1 MKNFVSKL
9 SVIFLIVLC
18 CFSSNFNK
26 VVFPFNYKIESQ
38 VYADTRLDMRDEIY
52 NQLIDEIGENYFIEN
67 IDIKYISQE
76 YIEDLEY
83 NSRENIYFGYTES
96 ELKKQFNNSS
106 YIFSYDD
113 KTNSTVVNKLVEYD
127 DTYEKI
133 LKNIATGGGVILVS
147 ATVSS
152 LSGGAAPAISV
163 IFASSAEI
171 GTGTAVSSAM
181 ISGVIT
187 GIVEGVKTKNPSKS
201 LKKAAL
207 SASENFKWGAISGA
221 LIGGSSA
228 AISLKGATLKGLT
241 MNEAAIIQ
249 KNSEYPLSVI
259 KNLKSMEEYELYKK
273 YKLVAIEIDE
283 KTALVQKIDLKT
295 KSKLGGRTVTNLERM
310 QKGYAPVDSKGYV
323 YELHHVGQEKK
334 SPLAILTKGQHRSRE
349 NYNILHVFGKKGV
362 HNKKEGIS
370 SSDWSKQ
377 KKQFW
382 KDYANKFGDN

>member
-96 ELKKQFNNSS
+96 QLKKQFNNSS

>member
-26 VVFPFNYKIESQ
+26 VAFPFNYKIESQ

-52 NQLIDEIGENYFIEN
+52 NQLIDEIGEDYFIEN

-96 ELKKQFNNSS
+96 QLKKQFNNSS

-163 IFASSAEI
+163 IFASSAKI

-273 YKLVAIEIDE
+273 YKLVAIEIDG
-283 KTALVQKIDLKT
+283 KTALVQKIDLNT

-334 SPLAILTKGQHRSRE
+334 SPLAILTKEQHRSSE